1 VLRNEITVYALCD
14 TMTFLT
20 SVDRRKVMDIVLDL
34 FGRLVR
40 GTSDVVLIAKL
51 SDRPDFLRIK
61 TDMNKW
67 LNEASTCIDD
77 CDKAISTKLWM
88 TQYKKDLGRVAVHKS
103 ASKYAQNILNELSK
117 KYYWRNWFVVVYE
130 KMSTRVNHWVRYC
143 GISFYKDRFRVIVS
157 SSPGN
162 KAEKHKD
169 LFQAYKKRMIKART
183 SNWNDAK
190 RIWIRLPKIDI
201 LRNNNCNNPIQIKG
215 VVRKYGGQGFSMKM
229 TKGGGQSFIIYKHI
243 RKKYLFRRRRH
254 TFRMFIMG
262 GV

>member
-77 CDKAISTKLWM
+77 CDKAITTKLWM
-88 TQYKKDLGRVAVHKS
+88 TQWKKDLGRVAVYKS
-103 ASKYAQNILNELSK
+103 ASKYAQNILNKLSK
-117 KYYWRNWFVVVYE
+117 KYYWRKWFVVVYE
-130 KMSTRVNHWVRYC
+130 KMSTWVNHYVRYC
-143 GISFYKDRFRVIVS
+143 GTSIYKDRFRVIVS

-162 KAEKHKD
+162 KAEKHND
-169 LFQAYKKRMIKART
+169 LFLSYKKRMMKART
-183 SNWNDAK
+183 PTSNHAR
-190 RIWIRLPKIDI
+190 RIWNKLPKIG
-201 LRNNNCNNPIQIKG
+201 LRRNDNCNNPIQIKG
-215 VVRKYGGQGFSMKM
+215 VVRMYGGKGFSMKATRGGLFFSKHKHFYKSHGFM
-229 TKGGGQSFIIYKHI
+229 T
-243 RKKYLFRRRRH
+243 RRH
-254 TFRMFIMG
+254 SFRLFIMG